1 MNKILNIKLVL
12 VSIILFL
19 FSGCVTDNLSLGN
32 FGKQEIKKPILEDN
46 ILLMPKDASTII
58 LSISAKILHT
68 GKENNNVSFN
78 TDNMHIPLLR
88 DYKLFNFKNALLIKY
103 NKGKSLEADVYFS
116 DTLGRTCGYKIN
128 VEYILNGDKITI
140 TSYKIVKQYSPVENA
155 VCFVLPAKD
164 YQTLTKETLPRSFY
178 DMYKYAASKAITPQE
193 ATKYT
198 KKEEWVIM
206 VFFLDRMSSTATME
220 LGVSNKTDA
229 KERGYKKDSKYIIYD
244 GWKVGLLMGKFHL
257 MAQNNPKPLY
267 AKAFYIPGSESGNFL
282 FFRKERIIGLY
293 KLR

>member
-1 MNKILNIKLVL
+1 MNKLLNIKLVL
-12 VSIILFL
+12 ISITLLL
-19 FSGCVTDNLSLGN
+19 FSGCVTDNLNLPN
-32 FGKQEIKKPILEDN
+32 FGKKELKKPIIEDN

-68 GKENNNVSFN
+68 TKENSNVSFN
-78 TDNMHIPLLR
+78 TYNINIPLLK

-128 VEYILNGDKITI
+128 VQYILNGDKIQI
-140 TSYKIVKQYSPVENA
+140 TSYNVQKQYGPVENA
-155 VCFVLPAKD
+155 LCFVLPAQD
-164 YQTLTKETLPRSFY
+164 YQKFTRDTLPKSFY

-206 VFFLDRMSSTATME
+206 VFFLDRMSNTATME
-220 LGVSNKTDA
+220 LGISDKIDA
-229 KERGYKKDSKYIIYD
+229 RERGYRKDSKYIIYD
-244 GWKVGLLMGKFHL
+244 GWKVGVLMGKFHL
-257 MAQNNPKPLY
+257 KAQNNDKPLY
-267 AKAFYIPGSESGNFL
+267 AKAFYIPGSESGSFL
-282 FFRKERIIGLY
+282 FFRKEKLVGLY